1 MSIMK
6 KTRRTYHLILT
17 LQDHWKLR
25 VKTTWEDALIP
36 MIRKIN
42 IPTLFNSNKIF
53 SLVKTWTK
61 HYLNYRITHSFRH
74 RDYNKT
80 QLRVLTKKC
89 FKKNIRLLPHSKF
102 LEMSLKCNSV
112 ATRKNNKAEDNHWK
126 MLPKLISN
134 FPFFNQIT
142 MNLLIWFMEMIW

>member
-6 KTRRTYHLILT
+6 KTKRTYHLILT
-17 LQDHWKLR
+17 LQPQDHLKPR

-42 IPTLFNSNKIF
+42 IPTLFNSSKIF
-53 SLVKTWTK
+53 SLVKTRTK

-80 QLRVLTKKC
+80 LLRLLTKKC
-89 FKKNIRLLPHSKF
+89 YKKNNRLLPHSKF
-102 LEMSLKCNSV
+102 LEMSSKCNSV
-112 ATRKNNKAEDNHWK
+112 ATRKSNKAEDNHWK
-126 MLPKLISN
+126 MSPKLNSN
-134 FPFFNQIT
+134 FPFFSQI
-142 MNLLIWFMEMIW
+142 LVIW